1 MVMKLKEKSFRELSK
16 QYIYLAVAKLAA
28 QLAAFFEGAEQAT
41 GVLCYCYLEHER
53 GLQLEVLCC
62 AMFDAEARSLKLFS
76 GNPAQSVTLPY
87 ASVSEA
93 EAAVLPADLPRLAE
107 FQSKVKT
114 VQSRCNATADIE
126 KTRQLTTLDHLRSAE
141 RPDEVAV
148 RLVHGESVE
157 EVTVRLEGVSEM
169 QLYGKLVSEPKSDF
183 GVHAGDSLSFYLVK
197 NAQGIMCLALV

>member
-1 MVMKLKEKSFRELSK
+1 MKLKEKSFRELSK
-16 QYIYLAVAKLAA
+16 QYIYLAVPELAA
-28 QLAAFFEGAEQAT
+28 QFAEFFEGAGQAA
-41 GVLCYCYLEHER
+41 GVLCYCYLEHEQ

-62 AMFDAEARSLKLFS
+62 AMFDAKAHSLKLFS
-76 GNPAQSVTLPY
+76 GNQAQFVTLPY

-93 EAAVLPADLPRLAE
+93 EAAVLPANLPRLAE
-107 FQSKVKT
+107 FQSKVEA
-114 VQSRCNATADIE
+114 VQSRSHVTADIE
-126 KTRQLTTLDHLRSAE
+126 KTRQLTALDHLRNAA

-157 EVTVRLEGVSEM
+157 EVTVRLEGVNEL
-169 QLYGKLVSEPKSDF
+169 QLYGTLVSEPQRDF

>member
-1 MVMKLKEKSFRELSK
+1 MKLKEKSFRELRK
-16 QYIYLAVAKLAA
+16 QYIYLAVPELAA
-28 QLAAFFEGAEQAT
+28 QIVAFFEGAEQAT

-62 AMFDAEARSLKLFS
+62 ARFDAEAHSLRL
-76 GNPAQSVTLPY
+76 GNGNQAQSVALPY
-87 ASVSEA
+87 ASVSEV
-93 EAAVLPADLPRLAE
+93 EAAVLPAALPRLAE
-107 FQSKVKT
+107 FKPKVES
-114 VQSRCNATADIE
+114 VQSRSHVTAAVE

>member
-1 MVMKLKEKSFRELSK
+1 MKLKEKSFRELRK
-16 QYIYLAVAKLAA
+16 QYIYLAMPELAA

-62 AMFDAEARSLKLFS
+62 ARFDAEARSLKLFS

-93 EAAVLPADLPRLAE
+93 ETAVLPADLPRLAE
-107 FQSKVKT
+107 FKSKVKA
-114 VQSRCNATADIE
+114 VQTHCNVTADVE
-126 KTRQLTTLDHLRSAE
+126 KTRQLTTLDHLRSVE

-169 QLYGKLVSEPKSDF
+169 QLYGKLVSEPEEDF